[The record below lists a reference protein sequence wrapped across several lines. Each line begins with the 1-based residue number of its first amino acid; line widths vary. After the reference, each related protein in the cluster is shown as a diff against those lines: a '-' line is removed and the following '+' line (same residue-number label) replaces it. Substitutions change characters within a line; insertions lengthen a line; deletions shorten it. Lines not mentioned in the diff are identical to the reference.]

1 MPRFYLH
8 LYDDH
13 VVKDEEGIFLADA
26 DEARREAVRNAR
38 SIIAE
43 QAENGRINLKHWID
57 IVDENGEPVLTVPF
71 SSAVSV
77 ES

>member
-8 LYDDH
+8 LYDDL
-13 VVKDEEGIFLADA
+13 VVKDEDGIFLADA
-26 DEARREAVRNAR
+26 DEAWREAVRSAR

-43 QAENGRINLKHWID
+43 QALKGRINLKHWID

>member
-8 LYDDH
+8 LYDDL
-13 VVKDEEGIFLADA
+13 VVKDEDGIFLADA
-26 DEARREAVRNAR
+26 DEAWREAVRNAR
-38 SIIAE
+38 SIVAE
-43 QAENGRINLKHWID
+43 QALKGRINLKHWID